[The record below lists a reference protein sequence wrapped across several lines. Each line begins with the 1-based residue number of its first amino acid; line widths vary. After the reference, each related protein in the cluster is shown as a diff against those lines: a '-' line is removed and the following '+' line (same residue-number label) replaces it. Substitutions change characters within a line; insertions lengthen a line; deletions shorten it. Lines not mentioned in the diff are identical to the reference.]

1 MSVSAAAVAMPNDF
15 SACTFDVFSAAAAAS
30 GAVSRS
36 ASVNNSTE
44 NLSYASDNYYGEDLL
59 LLEGDDDVD
68 DVDVDAEEISLNSDD
83 CVYAYRGDGADF
95 DLALDNISGRGH
107 GTGNTCM
114 ADDETDFLE
123 MDFEP
128 DPLSEVEYGSVE
140 TAPEHSDAF
149 LMQRDVC
156 HLSGRHSATLGHYGN
171 GVAAAQRLLFSSP
184 IDDSLPP
191 PPAKTLQS
199 QLMLSKNF
207 AQITMHLDQIKGENG
222 DSDAYEHVQ
231 SDRASAL
238 GMADDAVDA
247 APTTNVINTAHS
259 LPNALLSNFGRNLL
273 HAKEGGKSSPSKV
286 TGVFFKLIYIFKS
299 AT

>member
-1 MSVSAAAVAMPNDF
+1 MSVSAAAVTMPNDF